1 MWLWRFKLY
10 RKWPKSCTLSFF
22 CFSGNCIK
30 EWFLT
35 NWGRDNNTQ
44 GVHER
49 SKFWKN
55 FTIRWVR
62 LWTTNKYS
70 FMVNKWFRSIFVGHI
85 HFKKLMK
92 FWKFIEIQ
100 SVHRK
105 YNSFFDLKTK
115 RILKFFH
122 FSFFNI
128 KTKIEKWK
136 NFLKFIFWF
145 QIKKWN
151 RKFWFLL
158 FEGGF
163 KSK

>member
-1 MWLWRFKLY
+1 
-10 RKWPKSCTLSFF
+10 
-22 CFSGNCIK
+22 
-30 EWFLT
+30 
-35 NWGRDNNTQ
+35 
-44 GVHER
+44 
-49 SKFWKN
+49 
-55 FTIRWVR
+55 
-62 LWTTNKYS
+62 
-70 FMVNKWFRSIFVGHI
+70 MVNKWFRSIFVGHI

-136 NFLKFIFWF
+136 NFWNSFFDFKSRNEIENFDFCFLKVVLNQNRFKKNFFLRFWFYNSIIKFEKWKIFSEIRFFISNLKTNYEIICIFWNSF
-145 QIKKWN
+145 
-151 RKFWFLL
+151 
-158 FEGGF
+158 
-163 KSK
+163 

>member
-1 MWLWRFKLY
+1 
-10 RKWPKSCTLSFF
+10 
-22 CFSGNCIK
+22 
-30 EWFLT
+30 
-35 NWGRDNNTQ
+35 
-44 GVHER
+44 
-49 SKFWKN
+49 
-55 FTIRWVR
+55 
-62 LWTTNKYS
+62 
-70 FMVNKWFRSIFVGHI
+70 MVNKWFRSIFVGHI

-136 NFLKFIFWF
+136 NFWNSFFDFKSRNEIENFDFCFLKVVLNQNRFKKNFFLRFWFYNSIIKFEKWKIFSEIRFFISNLKTNYEIIICIFWNSF
-145 QIKKWN
+145 
-151 RKFWFLL
+151 
-158 FEGGF
+158 
-163 KSK
+163 